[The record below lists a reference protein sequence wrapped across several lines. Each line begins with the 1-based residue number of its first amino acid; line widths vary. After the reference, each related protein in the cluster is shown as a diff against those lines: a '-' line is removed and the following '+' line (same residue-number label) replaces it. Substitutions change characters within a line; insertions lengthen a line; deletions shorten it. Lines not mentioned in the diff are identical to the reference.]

1 VSDESG
7 FEVRELSPEETDLAF
22 EAMRALRRHLEDVD
36 EFVDRVNRLQRPEGY
51 RLVAAL
57 PAGGGEAAAVA
68 GFRLMNNLV
77 SGLQLYVDDLSTLPD
92 ARRRGLAGRLMT
104 WLGEEAERAG
114 CSSLELDSAVGS
126 ERTDAH
132 RLYFNQ
138 GLAIAAFHFE
148 RAV

>member
-1 VSDESG
+1 VTEFDI
-7 FEVRELSPEETDLAF
+7 RELPPEETGLAF
-22 EAMRALRRHLEDVD
+22 EAMRVLRPRLEDVD
-36 EFVDRVNRLQRPEGY
+36 EFVDRVNRVQRPEGY

-68 GFRLMNNLV
+68 GFRPMNTLV

-92 ARRRGLAGRLMT
+92 ARRRGLAGRLMR
-104 WLGEEAERAG
+104 WLREEAEGVG
-114 CSSLELDSAVGS
+114 CASLELDSAVGA

-138 GLAIAAFHFE
+138 GLAITAFHFE
-148 RAV
+148 TAL